1 VTTTIAFTG
10 HRPKDLE
17 GATYMQFRDAL
28 DALGTSVR
36 TDLRF
41 VVGGALGVDHWA
53 ALYARDHSIPYT
65 IILPFPPEVM
75 GKFWGEADRRA
86 LLSDIDHSEELQIV
100 NHIVYDVRGYNKRNE
115 WMVNMAQVVFAVW
128 TGKRTGGT
136 ANCIRYAK
144 EQGVPVWNL
153 WPLDGKLH
161 RVK

>member
-1 VTTTIAFTG
+1 MTTTIAFTG

-17 GATYMQFRDAL
+17 GATYMAFRDAL
-28 DALGTSVR
+28 DALGTTTR

-53 ALYARDHSIPYT
+53 AVYAQANSIPYT
-65 IILPFPPEVM
+65 VVLPFPPEVM
-75 GKFWGEADRRA
+75 GKFWSDADRKHLA
-86 LLSDIDHSEELQIV
+86 ADIDGSEELRIV
-100 NHIVYDVRGYNKRNE
+100 NHLQYDVRDYQKRNE
-115 WMVNMAQVVFAVW
+115 WMVDMADVVFAVW
-128 TGKRTGGT
+128 TGKQVGGT

-144 EQGVPVWNL
+144 QMRVPVWNL